1 MPRPR
6 STTPRPRRK
15 KEPPVPGLETMVDTL
30 ADDTNPD
37 DVKAAPRPSR
47 QKPGPRKVL
56 SETSKMVGD
65 GLAMGVLFATQQ
77 PDTRKNLTKEEAES
91 IGHPIARMIWRRA
104 PTWLKPLLPKT
115 NLSPEDAADI
125 EEIIATLAKW
135 SLRLL
140 AIVVQDAVEA
150 RENAKIS
157 RQQQA
162 VANHTQAQ
170 PRPSVN
176 AIHVPVNDMPMNVAV
191 GTAISNMPQP
201 QQPGPVV
208 AQPVQNG
215 HNPAFNVL
223 PNIDMGFAE
232 I

>member
-1 MPRPR
+1 MARPR
-6 STTPRPRRK
+6 GSTTRTRRK
-15 KEPPVPGLETMVDTL
+15 AQPPAPGLETLVDTL

-37 DVKAAPRPSR
+37 EVKSSPRPSR

-56 SETSKMVGD
+56 TETSKMVGD

-91 IGHPIARMIWRRA
+91 IGHPVARMLWRRLPNWA
-104 PTWLKPLLPKT
+104 KPFLPKT

-140 AIVVQDAVEA
+140 TIVVQDAVEN

-157 RQQQA
+157 RQQKSA
-162 VANHTQAQ
+162 VNHTQNA
-170 PRPSVN
+170 PRPSVDVTHM
-176 AIHVPVNDMPMNVAV
+176 AVEAMREHQQSVAPIQ
-191 GTAISNMPQP
+191 TP
-201 QQPGPVV
+201 QQPGPVI

-215 HNPAFNVL
+215 HNPAFDVL
-223 PNIDMGFAE
+223 NNIDMGFAE
-232 I
+232 V